1 MKRERISFF
10 DLTPLSIVTE
20 NYAKSPKQLKRIYLS
35 GIRKKILF
43 YATNQF
49 DKYVRMIR
57 WGYDNIEEPPYER
70 RFYDEIKLMM
80 FMRGE
85 MLPITKI
92 DQFDKLFKGVLNEID
107 LFNDIGGF
115 DELIEYQ
122 QTDHLYHM
130 HAEGQS
136 LTLPSSFRDID
147 LKHIFIRTC
156 DLETIADTIKGDTT
170 RKENIQ
176 AKREMAFIEWF
187 TGKDPYAISNMKKDD
202 VWKELQTIDQKLFS
216 AGSKHFFRIQKIIK
230 FKSGQRSK
238 M

>member
-1 MKRERISFF
+1 MTRKVNTFF
-10 DLTPLSIVTE
+10 DLVPFSGVE
-20 NYAKSPKQLKRIYLS
+20 EKYAKSHEQLKNIFIE
-35 GIRKKILF
+35 GIRKNVHF
-43 YATNQF
+43 CAANQS
-49 DKYVRMIR
+49 DKHVRMIR
-57 WGYDNIEEPPYER
+57 WGYDDTEEPPYER
-70 RFYDEIKLMM
+70 RIHEEIKLMI

-85 MLPITKI
+85 MLPIIKV

-107 LFNDIGGF
+107 LFKDIDGF

-130 HAEGQS
+130 HSEGQN

>member
-1 MKRERISFF
+1 MTRKVNTFF
-10 DLTPLSIVTE
+10 DLVPFSGVE
-20 NYAKSPKQLKRIYLS
+20 EKYAKSHEQLKNIFIE
-35 GIRKKILF
+35 GIRKNVHF
-43 YATNQF
+43 YAANQS

-57 WGYDNIEEPPYER
+57 WGYDDIEEPPYER
-70 RFYDEIKLMM
+70 RLHEEIKLMI

-85 MLPITKI
+85 MLPIIKI

-107 LFNDIGGF
+107 LFNDIDGF

-176 AKREMAFIEWF
+176 AKREMAFIEWMKD
-187 TGKDPYAISNMKKDD
+187 KDPYAISNMKKDD
-202 VWKELQTIDQKLFS
+202 VWKKLQTIDQKLFS
-216 AGSKHFFRIQKIIK
+216 AGLKHFFRIQKIIT